1 MKFDICLMN
10 PPYGRGLHEKFLI
23 RLLNISNKICTV
35 QPLTWLLTTKK
46 QNKEITKYLDEFGG
60 IIEQINGNK
69 EFDAGIAGN
78 IGICYINTLKKSKIK
93 FKNTEYNNCSE
104 ISNYSDDSM
113 LSVFANIN
121 IDKNCYEH
129 LTFISNIKNN
139 KSIYNKFCVCIARIR
154 GNVTSNTDEQHSNNY
169 YTFISNNINKV
180 HSGVINDIISK
191 KLKDDFRTFVFVN
204 KQNLNGFIN
213 YIKTDFVRA
222 ILKLYKNNMNINIGI
237 FKHIPWFNFSDNLFS
252 KTPKEIDDW
261 LFKKYNISDEIR
273 KHIEEILPDYYNIRK
288 GHS

>member
-35 QPLTWLLTTKK
+35 QTLTWLLTTKK

-69 EFDAGIAGN
+69 EFDACIAGN

-222 ILKLYKNNMNINIGI
+222 ILKLYKNTVI
-237 FKHIPWFNFSDNLFS
+237 
-252 KTPKEIDDW
+252 
-261 LFKKYNISDEIR
+261 
-273 KHIEEILPDYYNIRK
+273 
-288 GHS
+288 

>member
-1 MKFDICLMN
+1 MN

-129 LTFISNIKNN
+129 LTFISN
-139 KSIYNKFCVCIARIR
+139 
-154 GNVTSNTDEQHSNNY
+154 
-169 YTFISNNINKV
+169 NINKV

-237 FKHIPWFNFSDNLFS
+237 FKHIPWQDFSDEIFS
-252 KTPKEIDDW
+252 KSPREIDDY
-261 LFKKYNISDEIR
+261 LFEKYKISDEIR

>member
-1 MKFDICLMN
+1 MRN
-10 PPYGRGLHEKFLI
+10 FLSQ
-23 RLLNISNKICTV
+23 RVRREN
-35 QPLTWLLTTKK
+35 
-46 QNKEITKYLDEFGG
+46 
-60 IIEQINGNK
+60 
-69 EFDAGIAGN
+69 
-78 IGICYINTLKKSKIK
+78 
-93 FKNTEYNNCSE
+93 NNCSE

-139 KSIYNKFCVCIARIR
+139 KSIYNKFCLCIARIR
-154 GNVTSNTDEQHSNNY
+154 GNVTSNTDEQHSNTY

-191 KLKDDFRTFVFVN
+191 KLKDDFRTFVFAN

-237 FKHIPWFNFSDNLFS
+237 FKHIPLFDFSDEIFS
-252 KTPKEIDDW
+252 KSPREIDDW

-273 KHIEEILPDYYNIRK
+273 KHIEEILPDYYGIRQQK
-288 GHS
+288 LT

>member
-1 MKFDICLMN
+1 
-10 PPYGRGLHEKFLI
+10 
-23 RLLNISNKICTV
+23 
-35 QPLTWLLTTKK
+35 
-46 QNKEITKYLDEFGG
+46 
-60 IIEQINGNK
+60 
-69 EFDAGIAGN
+69 
-78 IGICYINTLKKSKIK
+78 
-93 FKNTEYNNCSE
+93 
-104 ISNYSDDSM
+104 M

-139 KSIYNKFCVCIARIR
+139 KSIYNKFCVCVARIR
-154 GNVTSNTDEQHSNNY
+154 GHVTSNTDEQHSNDY

-237 FKHIPWFNFSDNLFS
+237 FKHIPWQDFSDEIFS
-252 KTPKEIDDW
+252 KSPREIDDY
-261 LFKKYNISDEIR
+261 LFEIDGKLAKEYLSEGEQKSAVIAFKLSEIQYCINVMKTTPILILDDLFSALDDKKINKIIGSFNKNFQIFITTTDLNNLNKRLLKDCLVIKIKDKKVEVKEYE
-273 KHIEEILPDYYNIRK
+273 
-288 GHS
+288 